1 MLAKRIITTLML
13 KNGVL
18 YRSKNFIPDYRY
30 TLNFI
35 DMWSVDEIIILDIS
49 RNITFKS
56 SYKKNF
62 LDEMKNIS
70 KNAYIPITA
79 GGGIRS
85 LNDIEV
91 LLKNGADKIS
101 INSACIDNPEIINQA
116 SRQFGKQ
123 FIVDCIDVKFENNQ
137 YCVMQNYGETN
148 TNIELNNYIKKVQ
161 DNEAGEIFIQSIDRD
176 GSLLGY
182 DLNLL
187 NYIKPVVS
195 ISLIISSGAG
205 NWGHVKEVLKKDYVS
220 AASLTNIFHFTEK
233 SIDNLKNYLKNEITI
248 REN

>member
-1 MLAKRIITTLML
+1 
-13 KNGVL
+13 
-18 YRSKNFIPDYRY
+18 
-30 TLNFI
+30 
-35 DMWSVDEIIILDIS
+35 
-49 RNITFKS
+49 
-56 SYKKNF
+56 
-62 LDEMKNIS
+62 MKNIS

-91 LLKNGADKIS
+91 LLKNGADKITL
-101 INSACIDNPEIINQA
+101 NSACIDNPEIINQA

-123 FIVDCIDVKFENNQ
+123 CIVVCIDVKFENNQ

-161 DNEAGEIFIQSIDRD
+161 DNEAGEIFIQSIDKN

-195 ISLIISSGAG
+195 IPLIISSGAG
-205 NWGHVKEVLKKDYVS
+205 KLG
-220 AASLTNIFHFTEK
+220 TC
-233 SIDNLKNYLKNEITI
+233 
-248 REN
+248 